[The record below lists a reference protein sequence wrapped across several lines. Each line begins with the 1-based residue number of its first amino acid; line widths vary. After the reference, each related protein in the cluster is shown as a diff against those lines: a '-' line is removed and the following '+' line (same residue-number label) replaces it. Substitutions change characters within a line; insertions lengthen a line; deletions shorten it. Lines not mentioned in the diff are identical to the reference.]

1 MKVAIKKELTLI
13 MKSSAKKRGRD
24 LRSCTLIFGKKC
36 AGSLKNAPPISLKS
50 CPDIQK
56 MAMIF

>member
-36 AGSLKNAPPISLKS
+36 AGSSKR
-50 CPDIQK
+50 
-56 MAMIF
+56 AMIF